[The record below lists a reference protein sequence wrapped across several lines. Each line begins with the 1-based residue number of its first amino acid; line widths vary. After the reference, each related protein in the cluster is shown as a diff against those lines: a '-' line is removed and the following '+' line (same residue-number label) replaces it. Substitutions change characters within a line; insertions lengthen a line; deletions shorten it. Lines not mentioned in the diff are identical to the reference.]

1 MLGPLL
7 CGWLAARWGFA
18 PAFIAMA
25 LSMGVAMLLLRTA
38 PRVALAAE
46 PDDTEEGGAVD
57 WARVVPAIVAVTL
70 CFCAYEQLTN
80 IMLVWAKARVDLT
93 VAGFAVP
100 PSWLAAA
107 DGLFTIALALGAYR
121 LWPWLARRGREPA
134 SAIKL
139 ALGGVAIALA
149 YALLTALSARSGMIG
164 LGGPLATILLL
175 DIGVVLSWPA
185 ALAIVNAAAPPAR
198 RGTMTGL
205 FYLHGFAAHL
215 VVGQLGAFY
224 AGMSASHFWL
234 IHAALALAGA
244 GVALA
249 IPRRAATGQA
259 ITTSTPASPS
269 A

>member
-1 MLGPLL
+1 
-7 CGWLAARWGFA
+7 
-18 PAFIAMA
+18 
-25 LSMGVAMLLLRTA
+25 
-38 PRVALAAE
+38 
-46 PDDTEEGGAVD
+46 
-57 WARVVPAIVAVTL
+57 
-70 CFCAYEQLTN
+70 LTN